1 MTQNHYKKMIFRAQ
15 YQLNIK
21 KMVSTFTFTAEPVNE
36 RLPEVAGRVAVNL
49 DEART
54 SRLQQLGHA

>member
-1 MTQNHYKKMIFRAQ
+1 MIFRAQ

-21 KMVSTFTFTAEPVNE
+21 NMVSTFTFTAEPVNE

-54 SRLQQLGHA
+54 SRLQQLGHP